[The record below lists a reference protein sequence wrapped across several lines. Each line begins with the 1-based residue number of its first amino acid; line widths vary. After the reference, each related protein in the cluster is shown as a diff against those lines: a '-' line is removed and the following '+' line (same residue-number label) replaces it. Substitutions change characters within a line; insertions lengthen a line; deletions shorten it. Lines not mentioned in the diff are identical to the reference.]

1 MYVSK
6 KVRAA
11 VVQRL
16 CDHGGTLTIDKAD
29 RAQQHIWGVLDAM
42 AVLGDIRVH
51 GEDRHFVIYRLNP
64 SDPEPRP

>member
-42 AVLGDIRVH
+42 AVLGGYSRAGRRSALRDV
-51 GEDRHFVIYRLNP
+51 P
-64 SDPEPRP
+64 SYPT